1 MIFPVPHS
9 IRRLLPILSFWVLS
23 PAVVL
28 LAGDSE
34 KESSEAM
41 IGSLAVVELLEF
53 HQRELQQEFLPQWQE
68 GRVDL
73 QYGGFL
79 PDYDPTDR
87 RARYR
92 KNTYDQGR
100 GLWLFSYLYNHF
112 GNRPEHREAAD
123 KAWAFISENML
134 REDDMFYEET
144 DRRGKVIHEVPN
156 IYGDIYIFMGLS
168 EYYKL
173 TGDSKL
179 RDQAVRTAITVFERA
194 SSPDYLHAYQNHGR
208 ARARDGHP
216 DERGLQRLGTWQH
229 FLGGLTATLR
239 NISDP
244 RLEEIAAYALE
255 KVTRFHYDPV
265 ERVAWENL
273 PFGGTPPDEF
283 RYTGNVSTFHIIQ
296 AAWMTMDEG
305 LRRNDPQIFK
315 DGLDIGRAYKDLV
328 FERSQNQIGGY
339 TDELLIFLLLAYEHT
354 ADPEIAHWFE
364 KTWQLG
370 LENPDW
376 NRIDMLHHP
385 RRLFYAIDILERI
398 IDRKGKP
405 SRFLGLPR
413 VEKQP

>member
-1 MIFPVPHS
+1 MIPAINNFVL
-9 IRRLLPILSFWVLS
+9 RLLPMVSVWSIL
-23 PAVVL
+23 AVSGLFADERENADGEV
-28 LAGDSE
+28 
-34 KESSEAM
+34 K
-41 IGSLAVVELLEF
+41 IGSLSVSALLEF
-53 HQRELQQEFLPQWQE
+53 HQQELEGKFLPNWQE

-73 QYGGFL
+73 TYGGFL
-79 PDYDPTDR
+79 PDYDPANR

-112 GNRPEHREAAD
+112 GNHPDHREAAD
-123 KAWAFISENML
+123 KAWTFIEKNML

-144 DRRGKVIHEVPN
+144 DRQGKVIHEIPN
-156 IYGDIYIFMGLS
+156 IYGDIYTFMGLS

-173 TGDSKL
+173 TGDRDI
-179 RDQAVRTAITVFERA
+179 RDQAVRTAVTVFERA
-194 SSPDYLHAYQNHGR
+194 RSPDYLHAYQNHGR

-229 FLGGLTATLR
+229 FLGALTATMR
-239 NISDP
+239 NIEDP
-244 RLEEIAAYALE
+244 RLEKIAAYTLE
-255 KVTRFHYDPV
+255 KVTRFHYDPI

-273 PFGGTPPDEF
+273 PFDGTPPDEF

-315 DGLDIGRAYKDLV
+315 TGLDIGRAYKELV

-339 TDELLIFLLLAYEHT
+339 TDELLVFLLMAFEHT
-354 ADPEIAHWFE
+354 ADPEIANGFE

-370 LENPDW
+370 LENPNW
-376 NRIDMLHHP
+376 NRTDMLHHP
-385 RRLFYAIDILERI
+385 RRLFRALGILQRI
-398 IDRKGKP
+398 SDRNGQ
-405 SRFLGLPR
+405 SSGFLDTD
-413 VEKQP
+413 EDSQP